1 MIENLIELK
10 NVSKKFKDKTEE
22 IIILNKISIKLPA
35 NKLVALTGPS
45 GSGKSTLIHLLALL
59 DTPEQ
64 GEYNILTSGNLFS
77 YDEKQKSNYRKKNL
91 SIVFQNF
98 NLISD
103 LTALENVMLPNLYLG
118 EKKNNSL
125 NLAKSLLK
133 RVGLDNRLFHRPGEL
148 SGGEQQRVAIARSLI
163 NKPKLILADEPTGSL
178 DTKNADNILD
188 VLKSIKDDK
197 TLIIFATHNRS
208 LVNKSDLELTISNG
222 NVTLNLCQVK

>member
-10 NVSKKFKDKTEE
+10 DVSKKFKDKKDD
-22 IIILNKISIKLPA
+22 IVILNKISFKLPP

-64 GEYNILTSGNLFS
+64 GEYKLLKSDNLFS
-77 YDEKQKSNYRKKNL
+77 FDEKQKSNYRKKDL

-118 EKKNNSL
+118 EKKINSL
-125 NLAKSLLK
+125 NLAKSLLI
-133 RVGLDNRLFHRPGEL
+133 RVGLENRLNHRPSEL

-178 DTKNADNILD
+178 DSKNAENILEI
-188 VLKSIKDDK
+188 LKSIKDDK
-197 TLIIFATHNRS
+197 ALVIFATHNKS
-208 LVNKSDLELTISNG
+208 LVSKSDLELTIFNG
-222 NVTLNLCQVK
+222 NVIFN

>member
-10 NVSKKFKDKTEE
+10 DVSKKFKDKNDD
-22 IIILNKISIKLPA
+22 IVILNKVSFKLPS

-64 GEYNILTSGNLFS
+64 GVYKLLTQDNLFS
-77 YDEKQKSNYRKKNL
+77 FDEKQKSNYRKKNL

-118 EKKNNSL
+118 EKKINSF
-125 NLAKSLLK
+125 NLAKSLLIQ
-133 RVGLDNRLFHRPGEL
+133 VGLENRLNHLPSEL

-178 DTKNADNILD
+178 DAKNAENILEI
-188 VLKSIKDDK
+188 LKSIKDDK
-197 TLIIFATHNRS
+197 ALVIFATHNKS
-208 LVNKSDLELTISNG
+208 LVSKSDLELTISNG
-222 NVTLNLCQVK
+222 NVIFN

>member
-10 NVSKKFKDKTEE
+10 NVSKKFKDKNED
-22 IIILNKISIKLPA
+22 IIILDNISIKLAA

-77 YDEKQKSNYRKKNL
+77 FDEKQKSNYRKKNL

-125 NLAKSLLK
+125 NLAKSLLI
-133 RVGLDNRLFHRPGEL
+133 RVGLENRLNHKPGEL

-178 DTKNADNILD
+178 DAKNAENILD
-188 VLKSIKDDK
+188 LLKSVKDEK
-197 TLIIFATHNRS
+197 TLIIFATHNKT

-222 NVTLNLCQVK
+222 NVILN

>member
-1 MIENLIELK
+1 MIEYLVELK
-10 NVSKKFKDKTEE
+10 NVSKKFKDKNED
-22 IIILNKISIKLPA
+22 IIILDKISIKLPA

-64 GEYNILTSGNLFS
+64 GEYNILTSDNLFS
-77 YDEKQKSNYRKKNL
+77 LDEKQKSNYRKKNL

-125 NLAKSLLK
+125 NLAKSLLI
-133 RVGLDNRLFHRPGEL
+133 RVGLENRLNHKPGEL

-178 DTKNADNILD
+178 DAKNAENILD
-188 VLKSIKDDK
+188 LLKSIKDEK
-197 TLIIFATHNRS
+197 TLIIFATHNKT

-222 NVTLNLCQVK
+222 NVIFN

>member
-1 MIENLIELK
+1 MTEKLIELK
-10 NVSKKFKDKTEE
+10 NVCKKFVDKNED
-22 IIILNKISIKLPA
+22 IIILDKISIELPA

-59 DTPEQ
+59 DTPEG
-64 GEYNILTSGNLFS
+64 GEYNILKSGNLFS

-125 NLAKSLLK
+125 NFAKSLLI
-133 RVGLDNRLFHRPGEL
+133 RVGLENRLNHKPGEL

-178 DTKNADNILD
+178 DAKNAENILD
-188 VLKSIKDDK
+188 ILKSIKDDE
-197 TLIIFATHNRS
+197 TLIIFATHNKS

-222 NVTLNLCQVK
+222 NVIFS

>member
-10 NVSKKFKDKTEE
+10 NVSKKFKDKSEE
-22 IIILNKISIKLPA
+22 IIILDKISIKLPA

-222 NVTLNLCQVK
+222 NVTLN

>member
-10 NVSKKFKDKTEE
+10 NVSKKFKDKNED
-22 IIILNKISIKLPA
+22 IIILDNISIKLPA
-35 NKLVALTGPS
+35 NNLVALTGPS
-45 GSGKSTLIHLLALL
+45 GSGKSTLIHILALL

-77 YDEKQKSNYRKKNL
+77 FDEKQKSNYRKKNL
-91 SIVFQNF
+91 SIVFQNY

-125 NLAKSLLK
+125 NLAKSLLI
-133 RVGLDNRLFHRPGEL
+133 RVGLENRLNHKPGEL

-163 NKPKLILADEPTGSL
+163 NEPKLILADEPTGSL
-178 DTKNADNILD
+178 DAKNAENILD
-188 VLKSIKDDK
+188 VLKNIKDDK
-197 TLIIFATHNRS
+197 TLIIFATHNKT

-222 NVTLNLCQVK
+222 NVILN

>member
-1 MIENLIELK
+1 MIESFIELK
-10 NVSKKFKDKTEE
+10 NVSKKFRDKNED
-22 IIILNKISIKLPA
+22 IIVLDDISIKLPT

-59 DTPEQ
+59 DTPQQ
-64 GEYNILTSGNLFS
+64 GEYSLLESGNLFS
-77 YDEKQKSNYRKKNL
+77 YNEKQKSNYRKKNL

-118 EKKNNSL
+118 EKKIDSI
-125 NLAKSLLK
+125 NLAKSLLIK
-133 RVGLDNRLFHRPGEL
+133 VGLENRLNHKPGEL

-178 DTKNADNILD
+178 DTKNAENIIEILNG
-188 VLKSIKDDK
+188 IKNDK
-197 TLIIFATHNRS
+197 TLIIFATHNKS
-208 LVNKSDLELTISNG
+208 LVNKSDLELTISSG
-222 NVTLNLCQVK
+222 NVILN

>member
-10 NVSKKFKDKTEE
+10 NVSKKFKDKNED
-22 IIILNKISIKLPA
+22 IIILDKISIKLPS

-125 NLAKSLLK
+125 NIAKSLLK
-133 RVGLDNRLFHRPGEL
+133 RVGLENRLFHRPGEL

-178 DTKNADNILD
+178 DTKNAENVINL
-188 VLKSIKDDK
+188 LKSIKDDK
-197 TLIIFATHNRS
+197 TLIIFATHNKS

-222 NVTLNLCQVK
+222 NVILN

>member
-10 NVSKKFKDKTEE
+10 NVSKKYKDKNTD
-22 IIILNKISIKLPA
+22 IIVLNNISLKLPT

-59 DTPEQ
+59 DSPDQ
-64 GEYNILTSGNLFS
+64 GDYSLLSSNNLFS
-77 YDEKQKSNYRKKNL
+77 YNEKQKSDYRKKNL

-103 LTALENVMLPNLYLG
+103 LTAIENVMLPNLYLNK
-118 EKKNNSL
+118 KKNDTYL
-125 NLAKSLLK
+125 LAKSLLTK
-133 RVGLDNRLFHRPGEL
+133 VGLENRLNHRPGEL

-178 DTKNADNILD
+178 DAKNAENIINL
-188 VLKSIKDDK
+188 LNNIKDNE
-197 TLIIFATHNRS
+197 TLIIFATHNKT
-208 LVNKSDLELTISNG
+208 LVNKSDFELTITNG
-222 NVTLNLCQVK
+222 NVIFM

>member
-10 NVSKKFKDKTEE
+10 NVSKMFKDKNED
-22 IIILNKISIKLPA
+22 IVILDKISIKLPA

-64 GEYNILTSGNLFS
+64 GEYNILTSDNLFS
-77 YDEKQKSNYRKKNL
+77 LDEKQKSNYRKKNL

-118 EKKNNSL
+118 EKKNSSM
-125 NLAKSLLK
+125 NLAKSLLI
-133 RVGLDNRLFHRPGEL
+133 RVGLKNRLNHKPGEL

-178 DTKNADNILD
+178 DAKNAENILD
-188 VLKSIKDDK
+188 LLKSIKDEK
-197 TLIIFATHNRS
+197 TLIIFATHNKT

-222 NVTLNLCQVK
+222 NVILN

>member
-222 NVTLNLCQVK
+222 NVIFS